1 MADRLTIGQTAVF
14 AASQSPSWAER
25 RTTGL
30 QQLRVQTPKKPLGPL
45 RRKRDAS
52 LGKAQGYP
60 YWRLRVRPRV
70 TASRTGTSHPR
81 PSPYLPYSPKCVE
94 KREILRSSR

>member
-45 RRKRDAS
+45 RRKRDAKPW
-52 LGKAQGYP
+52 GKLKAT
-60 YWRLRVRPRV
+60 L
-70 TASRTGTSHPR
+70 TGG
-81 PSPYLPYSPKCVE
+81 
-94 KREILRSSR
+94 